1 MWHKYTM
8 IGWRTDSDWQTIA
21 LLFSISF
28 LFFSWINV
36 IYVWFDDWLL
46 WRSLFMFY
54 FVFEIS
60 FNLFICYYFYLKNN
74 FIFNEFCRVFLF
86 VLQTKHSIEFKRL
99 IFPINFLLNS
109 LSFLLVIEKKN
120 NRMFYD
126 DDEEKNNKNKNCSF
140 SVLCA
145 L

>member
-1 MWHKYTM
+1 M
-8 IGWRTDSDWQTIA
+8 
-21 LLFSISF
+21 SF
-28 LFFSWINV
+28 V
-36 IYVWFDDWLL
+36 
-46 WRSLFMFY
+46 
-54 FVFEIS
+54 
-60 FNLFICYYFYLKNN
+60 
-74 FIFNEFCRVFLF
+74 EFFLF

-99 IFPINFLLNS
+99 IFPIDFLLNS
-109 LSFLLVIEKKN
+109 LSFLLVIKKN